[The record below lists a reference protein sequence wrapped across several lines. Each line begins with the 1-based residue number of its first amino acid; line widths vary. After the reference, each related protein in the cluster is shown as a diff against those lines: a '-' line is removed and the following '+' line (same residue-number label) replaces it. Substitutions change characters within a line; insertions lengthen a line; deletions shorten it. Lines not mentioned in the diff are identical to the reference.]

1 MKKAFDANV
10 SRAKPRLR
18 LGAMLGV
25 TEETPTAQ
33 LEQPVAEAVSA
44 APVVAPVARAEQP
57 DLAAT
62 VRARVERSQQTR
74 PTASEAVQRALDGI
88 AHEMVEQIAMNVA
101 AEPAPSAVRSRPVA
115 QPVLRGSIETR
126 SVEPPAFE
134 QPVARASTETRAA
147 ETAAFEQQAPAPV
160 TATRATQ
167 TVDQQQTFAKVEAV
181 MPTVREVVQTVAVQT
196 VASFEAPPSVVEVQ
210 MPPAPSPFD
219 AEELSPD
226 ARRER
231 LKSRLKAVRE
241 NPRPEPMPPTVAETG
256 IRAVERISVLQTEV
270 TKLKALNLALTQDL
284 EAARRTAEKA
294 TEEARSRMDE
304 AQRLTKQ
311 MEDRAKLLSELEREL
326 SSLEGERDES
336 LLKLQEARH
345 SMDASAKERA
355 ELQSVI
361 AKRDQALADSLSE
374 EEKLAA
380 ELESAH
386 EDASSLR
393 RTLDAVNQER
403 DTLARQVSELTS
415 ERAELLDARRALE
428 AVHRA
433 LSQAAAR

>member
-18 LGAMLGV
+18 LGALIGV
-25 TEETPTAQ
+25 TEEAAIAQ
-33 LEQPVAEAVSA
+33 PPVESAQNEQPVSRAEAVDA
-44 APVVAPVARAEQP
+44 AQQQTP
-57 DLAAT
+57 DLAAA
-62 VRARVERSQQTR
+62 VRARVERSREPR
-74 PTASEAVQRALDGI
+74 PLATEAVQRALDGI

-101 AEPAPSAVRSRPVA
+101 TEPVPVAARSRPVSA
-115 QPVLRGSIETR
+115 PQHVTPEP
-126 SVEPPAFE
+126 VEPPVARSMTQVEQPAARGTQQAVHHVE
-134 QPVARASTETRAA
+134 QPVART
-147 ETAAFEQQAPAPV
+147 APV
-160 TATRATQ
+160 ER
-167 TVDQQQTFAKVEAV
+167 
-181 MPTVREVVQTVAVQT
+181 VAPPV
-196 VASFEAPPSVVEVQ
+196 VASFEPLPSMVEVQ
-210 MPPAPSPFD
+210 TPSAPSPVEL
-219 AEELSPD
+219 EELSPD
-226 ARRER
+226 LRRER

-304 AQRLTKQ
+304 AQRLTRQ
-311 MEDRAKLLSELEREL
+311 MEERAKLLSELEREL
-326 SSLEGERDES
+326 SALEGERDES
-336 LLKLQEARH
+336 LLQLQEARQ
-345 SMDASAKERA
+345 SMEASAKERV
-355 ELQSVI
+355 ELQGLI
-361 AKRDQALADSLSE
+361 AQRDQALADSLSE
-374 EEKLAA
+374 EEKLAE
-380 ELESAH
+380 ELEAAH
-386 EDASSLR
+386 DDTSSLR

-415 ERAELLDARRALE
+415 ERAELLEARRALE